1 MSLEAHVYNVSRFFF
16 FASSAGFALL
26 PIVFETASYGRLYQ
40 NLRVVGYPKGPIPR
54 YETRNT
60 QQRIRPYLFSC
71 FSSPPV
77 EIIRILMSLFSV
89 FTRHYIETKKGRV
102 RRVLKTGSLRW
113 VVFIGLPRD
122 RQAGGHSR

>member
-1 MSLEAHVYNVSRFFF
+1 MSLEAHVYNVSRFFLLLQQVLLCCPLYLKQPAMV
-16 FASSAGFALL
+16 AS
-26 PIVFETASYGRLYQ
+26 IRIYGWLD
-40 NLRVVGYPKGPIPR
+40 IPR
-54 YETRNT
+54 VPYLDTRRKT
-60 QQRIRPYLFSC
+60 QQRIRPYLFCC